1 MSERPSICTFINGE
15 RAKILSAGQGRLLLV
30 LLTKVSLLY
39 DMNGR
44 TPKRLLHGKV
54 WKKLSPKYHLYSKS
68 TSPRIL
74 LFN

>member
-15 RAKILSAGQGRLLLV
+15 RAKTLSAGQGRLLLV
-30 LLTKVSLLY
+30 LLTKVSLLC

-54 WKKLSPKYHLYSKS
+54 WKKLSPK
-68 TSPRIL
+68 
-74 LFN
+74 